1 MVEEMSEVFDDEE
14 PSARLESDL
23 YAARIEYRNAKFR
36 RAVALVARG
45 IGMVA
50 ILLFGAQVYLS
61 ITAWIFFFIFFGGSF
76 LINVPL
82 ARIEQLEVE
91 YGKQNLN

>member
-1 MVEEMSEVFDDEE
+1 MNESFDRRKS
-14 PSARLESDL
+14 SARLESDL
-23 YAARIEYRNAKFR
+23 YSVRIEYRNAKFR

-50 ILLFGAQVYLS
+50 ILLFGAQVHLS

-91 YGKQNLN
+91 FGKQNLN

>member
-61 ITAWIFFFIFFGGSF
+61 ITAWI
-76 LINVPL
+76 
-82 ARIEQLEVE
+82 
-91 YGKQNLN
+91 